1 MFIDKTNGLQVKV
14 PNGTYVD
21 LSPYLV
27 EVKYDYPKLFAEGS
41 GRNLSGTMISD
52 FIGVF
57 PKITCQFGPLDKTT
71 LQNNI
76 IPIIDS
82 PRQVIRYYDPNKK
95 AYREMTTYTG
105 DYSITNRNVIIDGAL
120 NEGFEV
126 SFIAVSKR
134 S

>member
-1 MFIDKTNGLQVKV
+1 MFKDKVNGLQAKI
-14 PNGTYVD
+14 PNGTYID
-21 LSPYLV
+21 LGPYLV

-57 PKITCQFGPLDKTT
+57 PKITCQFGPMDKTQLET
-71 LQNNI
+71 I
-76 IPIIDS
+76 IPILDS
-82 PRQVIRYYDPNKK
+82 PRQVVRYYDPYKK
-95 AYREMTTYTG
+95 AYREMATYTG
-105 DYSITNRNVIIDGAL
+105 DYNITNRNVIGNDGAL
-120 NEGFEV
+120 NEGFEI

>member
-1 MFIDKTNGLQVKV
+1 MFIDKTNGLQAKI

-41 GRNLSGTMISD
+41 GRNLNGDMVSD
-52 FIGVF
+52 FLGIYV
-57 PKITCQFGPLDKTT
+57 KITCQFGPLDKTQLET
-71 LQNNI
+71 I

-82 PRQVIRYYDPNKK
+82 PRQVVRYYDPNKK

-105 DYSITNRNVIIDGAL
+105 DYNITNRNVIIDGAL
-120 NEGFEV
+120 NEGFEI